1 MERTSDRLALLSRL
15 ICRRLN
21 PTRICDGYN
30 PPEAPGRHELQSL
43 QLTPSLL
50 SRLSVNPWRGK
61 YSSFPLPQINPRNP
75 AVLPTKG
82 RIAIVTDAGQDAV
95 DAAASARRVV
105 AG

>member
-1 MERTSDRLALLSRL
+1 MRSWQVA
-15 ICRRLN
+15 
-21 PTRICDGYN
+21 
-30 PPEAPGRHELQSL
+30 
-43 QLTPSLL
+43 PSLL
-50 SRLSVNPWRGK
+50 SRPVNPRRGK

-75 AVLPTKG
+75 AVRPTKG